1 MGWLSN
7 YRKMWQERR
16 RKRQE
21 AQAEARQS
29 LHDDP
34 SVTRSA
40 DTRGKLGDPGPPGI

>member
-1 MGWLSN
+1 MGLLAD
-7 YRKMWQERR
+7 YRKKRQDRR
-16 RKRQE
+16 RKREE

>member
-1 MGWLSN
+1 MGLLAD
-7 YRKMWQERR
+7 YRKKRKDHR
-16 RKRQE
+16 RKREQ
-21 AQAEARQS
+21 ARAEARQS